1 MQTFDSSKR
10 QLRVVLEATADGRI
24 QLPDFQRGWIWDDDH
39 IRSLLASIAQS
50 FPIGAVMLLENGGEN
65 KFQTR
70 PVEGVQLPGEKTPE
84 ELILDGQQRITTLT
98 RVLMLDAPVDTRT
111 SKGKKIRVYY
121 YFDIQKAL
129 EADDPEEAIFT
140 VDEDK
145 RLRTNFGRDVVLD
158 LSTIEKECKQLMFPC
173 NRVFDADDW
182 EETLHEVHP
191 EAYRTYMEFRKKVLN
206 AFRTYELPIIKI
218 LKDASKEAVCL
229 VFEKVNTGGV
239 ALSVFELVTAS
250 FAAEGYNLRQ
260 DWYGD
265 PEQGLQ
271 GRKDRLAEHRLLSDV
286 EPTDFL
292 QAVSLLWSLDER
304 KKDIADGKTGKA
316 VTPVSAKR
324 ATILKLP
331 LVQFRAR
338 ADRVENGFKEVH
350 RFLHRQG
357 FFHERDVPYRTQLV
371 PLAAVMA
378 DIGERWLE
386 PKVFDKLSRWF
397 WCGVFGELYGG
408 TTDTRIAND
417 YEDLLAWL
425 EDDTKVPR
433 TVRDAVFSSSRL
445 KTMRSRLSAAYK
457 GLSVL
462 LVREG
467 ARDFF
472 WKTSIRD
479 LVIESDIEETSID
492 IHHIFPR
499 AWCKQQGIDPQL
511 CDCIVNKT
519 MISAKANRMIGG
531 RAPSKYLA
539 QLQNHD
545 QVGIDDE
552 EMASI
557 LASHHIDAAALRS
570 DDFNTFFVSRR
581 QALLNLIARAMG
593 KEINRDD

>member
-1 MQTFDSSKR
+1 MFDSSKR
-10 QLRVVLEATADGRI
+10 QLKVVLEAAAEGRL

-39 IRSLLASIAQS
+39 IRSLIASIARS

-65 KFQTR
+65 RFQTR
-70 PVEGVQLPGEKTPE
+70 PVEGVRLLEEKPPE

-98 RVLMLDAPVDTRT
+98 RVLILDTPVKTRT
-111 SKGKKIRVYY
+111 SKGKEISVYY

-129 EADDPEEAIFT
+129 KADDPEEAIIV
-140 VDEDK
+140 VDSDK
-145 RLRTNFGRDVVLD
+145 KQRANFGRDVVLD
-158 LSTIEKECKQLMFPC
+158 LSSIQLECGKLMFPC

-182 EETLHEVHP
+182 EETLHDVNP
-191 EAYRTYMEFRKKVLN
+191 EAYRTYMAFRKKVLN
-206 AFRTYELPIIKI
+206 AFRSYELPVIKL
-218 LKDASKEAVCL
+218 LKDTSKEAVCM

-239 ALSVFELVTAS
+239 ALTVFELVTAS
-250 FAAEGYNLRQ
+250 FAAEGFNLRN
-260 DWYGD
+260 DWYGV
-265 PEQGLQ
+265 G
-271 GRKDRLAEHRLLSDV
+271 GRKDRLMKNHLVSGV

-292 QAVSLLWSLDER
+292 QTVCLLWSLNMRQRDL
-304 KKDIADGKTGKA
+304 AAGKTGKA
-316 VTPVSAKR
+316 VTPVSANR

-331 LVQFRAR
+331 LAEYRKR
-338 ADRVENGFKEVH
+338 ADRAEDGFTEVN

-357 FFHERDVPYRTQLV
+357 FFHERDIPYRTQLV

-386 PKVFDKLSRWF
+386 PRVFGKLSRWF

-417 YEDLLAWL
+417 YEDLLAWF
-425 EDDTKVPR
+425 DDDERVPR

-445 KTMRSRLSAAYK
+445 ITMRSRLSAAYK

-472 WKTSIRD
+472 WKTTIRD
-479 LVIESDIEETSID
+479 LDLEEASID

-499 AWCKQQGIDPQL
+499 EWCRQQGIDPHL
-511 CDCIVNKT
+511 YDCSVNKT
-519 MISAKANRMIGG
+519 MISAKANRMVGAK
-531 RAPSKYLA
+531 APSKYLEQIQRHA
-539 QLQNHD
+539 
-545 QVGIDDE
+545 QVGVDDA

-557 LASHHIDAAALRS
+557 LASHHIDAAALRR
-570 DDFNTFFVSRR
+570 DDFDAFFSARR
-581 QALLNLIARAMG
+581 EALLDLIERAMG
-593 KEINRDD
+593 KGINRDEPDDEYESFPS